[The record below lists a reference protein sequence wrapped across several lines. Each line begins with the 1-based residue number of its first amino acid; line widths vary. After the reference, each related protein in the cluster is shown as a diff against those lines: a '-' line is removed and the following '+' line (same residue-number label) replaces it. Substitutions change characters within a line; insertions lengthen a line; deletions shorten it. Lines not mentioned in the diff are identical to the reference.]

1 MVGEPEGYR
10 RLVEEVAAIY
20 SWIDSQIGQDPG
32 RAGRC
37 KACGACCDFP
47 AYDHRLFVTPPEM
60 MYLAA
65 MLGER
70 GLKPMTTGRCPYQQG
85 PTCTVHEHRFT
96 GCRIFCCA
104 GDPDLQSELS
114 EEALRRLKALC
125 EEFEVPYRYQDLAT
139 ALGAFNCD
147 TYRSAVGPCPADR
160 GG

>member
-20 SWIDSQIGQDPG
+20 DWIDARMRQDPVLIG
-32 RAGRC
+32 HC

-47 AYDHRLFVTPPEM
+47 AYDHRLFVTPPET
-60 MYLAA
+60 MYLAVK
-65 MLGER
+65 LGTPE
-70 GLKPMTTGRCPYQQG
+70 LKSMTTGRCPYQQG
-85 PTCTVHEHRFT
+85 PACTVHEHRFA

-104 GDPDLQSELS
+104 GDPDFQRELS

-125 EEFEVPYRYQDLAT
+125 EGSGVSYCYQDLAT

-147 TYRSAVGPCPADR
+147 TCRSAEGPCPADR
-160 GG
+160 GD